1 MTNKSKSLII
11 PEGRI
16 IDKIL
21 LFRNEKVMLDVHIA
35 EIYGVENRAL

>member
-11 PEGRI
+11 PEERI

-21 LFRNEKVMLDVHIA
+21 VFRNEKVMLDVHIS